1 MSRTPALGF
10 FFALAAIGAVARFA
24 SHLTNRHRSHQPQTL
39 TQKATIAKTQ
49 GWSIGQTPTII
60 R

>member
-1 MSRTPALGF
+1 VTLT
-10 FFALAAIGAVARFA
+10 VAG
-24 SHLTNRHRSHQPQTL
+24 NTL

-49 GWSIGQTPTII
+49 GWSIGATPQII